1 MTNMAHDFD
10 GVPLDP
16 ETGLPVTGEP
26 ALVAADD
33 SAADSPGSELRVG
46 GIIAALFFVGLLG
59 WAAVTPLD
67 AGAMAEGMIAVSGN
81 RQAVQHREGGILTK
95 LNVTEGQ
102 TVKKGEPLLEI
113 SSSEVVAQ
121 ERSLSGEVIALLAL
135 RSRLL
140 AERDGRGH
148 VPEPA
153 EFASLSGED
162 LALAQDALQGQRLL
176 FATRRSSAATQRGA
190 LAQKIGQHS
199 QQINGLNY
207 QITSNRKQQD
217 LTRAELDGL
226 STLIDRGFVSINRVR
241 AIERSAAQLDGDYGS
256 YQSDIARTSQAI
268 GETRMQMQAIDRNL
282 AEEVAAELRDT
293 QIKLAE
299 LQPRLV
305 AAQENLRR
313 STVRATANGRIVGL
327 SVFTVGGVVGPG
339 EKMMEIVPQDRALV
353 IDGKVAPTDA
363 DDLMVGMETQVRFSA
378 LQQRNMPI
386 LKGKIT
392 KVSADGFEDERS
404 GARYFKI
411 EVIVPQSEIAKIL
424 TVRGDTGL
432 KAGLPAEIMIPL
444 RKRNALSYLIEP
456 LTQSLWKAGREH

>member
-1 MTNMAHDFD
+1 MTDMTHAFGDLPLHIAPADNVAD
-10 GVPLDP
+10 G
-16 ETGLPVTGEP
+16 P
-26 ALVAADD
+26 AA
-33 SAADSPGSELRVG
+33 EMRVG
-46 GIIAALFFVGLLG
+46 GIIAGLFFIGLLG
-59 WAAVTPLD
+59 WAAITPLD
-67 AGAMAEGMIAVSGN
+67 AGAMAEGMVAVSGN

-113 SSSEVVAQ
+113 SSSEIVAQ

-140 AERDGRGH
+140 SERDRRGS
-148 VPEPA
+148 VAEPT
-153 EFASLSGED
+153 EFSSFSGED
-162 LALAQDALQGQRLL
+162 LDLAKDALQGQRLL
-176 FATRRSSAATQRGA
+176 FEARRSSVGTQRSA
-190 LAQKIGQHS
+190 LGQKIGQHS
-199 QQINGLNY
+199 QQINGLNH

-268 GETRMQMQAIDRNL
+268 GETRMQIQAIDRSM

-299 LQPRLV
+299 LQPKLV
-305 AAQENLRR
+305 AAKENLRR
-313 STVRATANGRIVGL
+313 AVVRATANGRIVGL
-327 SVFTVGGVVGPG
+327 NVFTVGGVVAPG

-353 IDGKVAPTDA
+353 IDGKVASTDA
-363 DDLMVGMETQVRFSA
+363 DDLNVGMETQVRFSA
-378 LQQRNMPI
+378 LQQRNIPI

-411 EVIVPQSEIAKIL
+411 EVVVPPAEIDKIVQA
-424 TVRGDTGL
+424 RGDTGL
-432 KAGLPAEIMIPL
+432 RAGLPAEIMIPL
-444 RKRNALSYLIEP
+444 RKRSALSYLIEP
-456 LTQSLWKAGREH
+456 LIQSIWRAGREN